1 MYHVTCVKHD
11 SFPQKEPL
19 VIGFFCGKWPMTLH
33 PHVPRDVCDTWLL
46 WLYATMYHVTYV
58 WHDSFPQ
65 KEPLFIGFF
74 CGKWPI
80 KDKASYGSV
89 ISVTWMISLKNVGHD
104 SIMCAIWPVH
114 ICDMRIFMRHRSLSL
129 IRDIPRS
136 SIGHET
142 IMCVTW
148 LSHMCDMDGFDLG
161 WFCFRMVF
169 LADGTWLQSCVRH
182 DPCMCA
188 IRCIHMCDRITHT
201 NVHTLTV
208 IAHCERYTYT
218 YIDTYMDAQ
227 MYTHKC
233 AHTNVHTQMC
243 TQRPCRLH
251 GQCDCAH
258 VRYDASI
265 CVTEFTLLCV
275 T

>member
-1 MYHVTCVKHD
+1 MYHVTCVTH
-11 SFPQKEPL
+11 
-19 VIGFFCGKWPMTLH
+19 
-33 PHVPRDVCDTWLL
+33 
-46 WLYATMYHVTYV
+46 
-58 WHDSFPQ
+58 
-65 KEPLFIGFF
+65 
-74 CGKWPI
+74 
-80 KDKASYGSV
+80 GSV
-89 ISVTWMISLKNVGHD
+89 KSVTWIISLKNVGHD

-136 SIGHET
+136 SVGHET

-148 LSHMCDMDGFDLG
+148 LSDVCDMDGFDLG
-161 WFCFRMVF
+161 WFCFRMGF
-169 LADGTWLQSCVRH
+169 LASGTWLQSCVRH

-188 IRCIHMCDRITHT
+188 IWCIHMCDRITHT

-233 AHTNVHTQMC
+233 AHTNVHAQLYT
-243 TQRPCRLH
+243 H
-251 GQCDCAH
+251 KCAH
-258 VRYDASI
+258 SDLAASTDSATVPMCDVMHPYVWQNSRSYAWHNSLI
-265 CVTEFTLLCV
+265 FRTWNCHV
-275 T
+275 